1 MKQMVKMSRWNYGKY
16 VTSWHLNTRALPKN
30 RSLLVL
36 CTRCGTYVDQC
47 EAYVVTAV
55 DLKVRIR
62 VHAYHTPAVVVVVG
76 AAVVTGAVREH
87 AGSSGG

>member
-1 MKQMVKMSRWNYGKY
+1 
-16 VTSWHLNTRALPKN
+16 
-30 RSLLVL
+30 
-36 CTRCGTYVDQC
+36 VDQC

-55 DLKVRIR
+55 DHKVRIR
-62 VHAYHTPAVVVVVG
+62 VNAYHTPAAVVVAA